1 MSHKLRNSVKV
12 LVNVKSNDNERFLWC
27 HIMHLNLSKTLRK
40 SGKEMVNDLAYEGI
54 KLSASKKD
62 YSKIEE
68 KTVLTLMYFVLKMI
82 SLILFIY

>member
-1 MSHKLRNSVKV
+1 M
-12 LVNVKSNDNERFLWC
+12 
-27 HIMHLNLSKTLRK
+27 LRK